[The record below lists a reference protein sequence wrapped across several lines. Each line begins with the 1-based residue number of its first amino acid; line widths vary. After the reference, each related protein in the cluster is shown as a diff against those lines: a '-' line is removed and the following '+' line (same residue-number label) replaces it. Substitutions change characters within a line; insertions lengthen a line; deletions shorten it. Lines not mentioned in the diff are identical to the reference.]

1 MYKKILTYP
10 KLLIIFLLFLLSI
23 ATYFSKEFKLDA
35 SADTLL
41 LENDP
46 DLKYLREINKKYGSE
61 EFFILTYEPKG
72 KINVQSIN
80 ELEKF
85 VNKINNLQWV
95 SKTISIINAPLLQ
108 SSDEP
113 LMDRIKNL
121 KYITNPEIKFDV
133 ALNELVKSPVYKNLI
148 ISEDAKTLGIVVY
161 LKDNQEYLK
170 QISDKSMML
179 TVQNERQLNNEE
191 KNKLKKINTE
201 IERLKKKQGDL
212 ISTYN
217 QTIKDLIKNQSQF
230 ADIRLSGIP
239 MIADD
244 MITFIKNDIVIFG
257 IGVFAFIIFIL
268 WIVFKNLK
276 WVSFPLINCFT
287 SILIMVGF
295 LGGLNWKVT
304 VISSNFIAL
313 MLILTI
319 SMNIHYLVRYIQL
332 QNEFPKLKLLDLVIK
347 TSSNIFYPIL
357 YAVLTTI
364 CAFMSL
370 VFSDIKPVID
380 FGWMMTYGLLV
391 SFSLSFLLLPSL
403 ILIFNPSTSITFK
416 EKKSKFANLLAKIS
430 INFPISI
437 YLSAL
442 FLICFSIYGISNLKV
457 ENSFINYFSSKTEI
471 HKGMKNIDQKLGGT
485 TPLEIILKFKKPVV
499 ATETKEKD
507 SFLGES
513 DKKDDFLGEDNEKK
527 LNDKYKYWFTRDKID
542 KIIEIH
548 NYLENN
554 PYIGKV
560 LSFSS
565 ILNIAESL
573 NKGKALGSLEMG
585 VLYDKLPLDIKKN
598 IIEPYIS
605 VKDDEARISMRIKDS
620 NPELRRKDL
629 INTIDNDLQ
638 TKFLLGKDE
647 YKITGVLVIFNNLLQ
662 SLFDSQIKTL
672 GIVMFA
678 IFVMFLI
685 LFKSITY
692 SLIGTIPNFIAAFFV
707 LGFIGF
713 LNIPLDMMTITIAAI
728 TIGIAVDNSIHYIY
742 RFREEKEKLQTN
754 EKIIDI
760 CHHTVGKAII
770 STSVTIV
777 FGFSILGFSNFIPTI
792 YFGLFTGMA
801 MITALVL
808 VLTLLPRLLIQF
820 APKNNG

>member
-10 KLLIIFLLFLLSI
+10 KLLIIFLLFFLSI

-46 DLKYLREINKKYGSE
+46 DLKYLREINQKYGSE

-72 KINVQSIN
+72 QINIQSIN

-191 KNKLKKINTE
+191 NNKLKKINTE
-201 IERLKKKQGDL
+201 IERLKKRQGEL

-276 WVSFPLINCFT
+276 WVSFPLINCFA

-430 INFPISI
+430 INFPISV

-485 TPLEIILKFKKPVV
+485 TPLEIILKFKKPV
-499 ATETKEKD
+499 ATETKEED
-507 SFLGES
+507 SFLGAS

-770 STSVTIV
+770 STSITIV

>member
-191 KNKLKKINTE
+191 NNKLKKINTE
-201 IERLKKKQGDL
+201 IERLKKRQGEL

-276 WVSFPLINCFT
+276 WVSFPLINCFA

-416 EKKSKFANLLAKIS
+416 EKKSKFADLLAKIS

-485 TPLEIILKFKKPVV
+485 TPLEIILKFKKPV
-499 ATETKEKD
+499 ATETKEED
-507 SFLGES
+507 SFLGAS

-573 NKGKALGSLEMG
+573 NKGKPLGSLEMG

-638 TKFLLGKDE
+638 TKFLLSKDE

-770 STSVTIV
+770 STSITIV

>member
-10 KLLIIFLLFLLSI
+10 KLLIIFLLFFLSI

-46 DLKYLREINKKYGSE
+46 DLKYLREINQKYGSE

-72 KINVQSIN
+72 QINIQSIN

-191 KNKLKKINTE
+191 NNKLKKINTE
-201 IERLKKKQGDL
+201 IERLKKRQGEL

-276 WVSFPLINCFT
+276 WVSFPLINCFA

-416 EKKSKFANLLAKIS
+416 EKKSKFADLLAKIS
-430 INFPISI
+430 INFPISV

-485 TPLEIILKFKKPVV
+485 TPLEIILKFKKPV
-499 ATETKEKD
+499 ATETKEED
-507 SFLGES
+507 SFLGAS

-573 NKGKALGSLEMG
+573 NKGKPLGSLEMG

-770 STSVTIV
+770 STSITIV

>member
-10 KLLIIFLLFLLSI
+10 KLLIIFLLFFLSI

-46 DLKYLREINKKYGSE
+46 DLKYLREINQKYGSE
-61 EFFILTYEPKG
+61 DFFILTYEPKG
-72 KINVQSIN
+72 QINIQSIN

-191 KNKLKKINTE
+191 NNKLKKINTE
-201 IERLKKKQGDL
+201 IERLKKRQGEL

-276 WVSFPLINCFT
+276 WVSFPLINCFA

-430 INFPISI
+430 INFPISV

-485 TPLEIILKFKKPVV
+485 TPLEIILKFKKPV
-499 ATETKEKD
+499 ATETKEED
-507 SFLGES
+507 SFLGAS

-742 RFREEKEKLQTN
+742 RFREEKEKLQAN

-770 STSVTIV
+770 STSITIV

>member
-61 EFFILTYEPKG
+61 EFFILTYEPKS
-72 KINVQSIN
+72 KINIQSIN

-201 IERLKKKQGDL
+201 IERLKKRQGEL

-276 WVSFPLINCFT
+276 WVSFPLINCFA

-416 EKKSKFANLLAKIS
+416 EKKSKFADLLAKIS

-485 TPLEIILKFKKPVV
+485 TPLEIILKFKKPV
-499 ATETKEKD
+499 ATETKEED
-507 SFLGES
+507 SFLGAS

-638 TKFLLGKDE
+638 TKFLLSKDE
-647 YKITGVLVIFNNLLQ
+647 YRITGVLVIFNNLLQ

-770 STSVTIV
+770 STSITIV

>member
-46 DLKYLREINKKYGSE
+46 DLKYLREINQKYGSE
-61 EFFILTYEPKG
+61 EFFILTYEPKEQ
-72 KINVQSIN
+72 INIQSIN

-191 KNKLKKINTE
+191 NNKLKKINTE
-201 IERLKKKQGDL
+201 IERLKKRQGEL

-276 WVSFPLINCFT
+276 WVSFPLINCFA

-416 EKKSKFANLLAKIS
+416 EKKSKFADLLAKIS

-485 TPLEIILKFKKPVV
+485 TPLEIILKFKKPV
-499 ATETKEKD
+499 ATETKEED
-507 SFLGES
+507 SFLGAS

-638 TKFLLGKDE
+638 TKFLLSKDE

-770 STSVTIV
+770 STSSNNCFWLFNFRFFKFHTNNL
-777 FGFSILGFSNFIPTI
+777 FWTFYWHGYDNSFSFSINAITETTNTI
-792 YFGLFTGMA
+792 CS
-801 MITALVL
+801 
-808 VLTLLPRLLIQF
+808 
-820 APKNNG
+820 KE

>member
-10 KLLIIFLLFLLSI
+10 KLLIIFLLFFLSI

-46 DLKYLREINKKYGSE
+46 DLKYLREINQKYGSE

-72 KINVQSIN
+72 QINIQSIN

-191 KNKLKKINTE
+191 NNKLKKINTE
-201 IERLKKKQGDL
+201 IERLKKRQGEL

-276 WVSFPLINCFT
+276 WVSFPLINCFA

-416 EKKSKFANLLAKIS
+416 EKKSKFADLLAKIS

-485 TPLEIILKFKKPVV
+485 TPLEIILKFKKPV
-499 ATETKEKD
+499 ATETKEED
-507 SFLGES
+507 SFLGAS

-573 NKGKALGSLEMG
+573 NKGKPLGSLEMG

-638 TKFLLGKDE
+638 TKFLLSKDE

-770 STSVTIV
+770 STSITIV

>member
-191 KNKLKKINTE
+191 NNKLKKINTE
-201 IERLKKKQGDL
+201 IERLKKTQGDL

-276 WVSFPLINCFT
+276 WVSFPLINCFA

-416 EKKSKFANLLAKIS
+416 EKKSKFADLLAKIS

-485 TPLEIILKFKKPVV
+485 TPLDIILKFKKTVT
-499 ATETKEKD
+499 TETKEED
-507 SFLGES
+507 SFLGAS

-638 TKFLLGKDE
+638 TKFLLSKDE

-770 STSVTIV
+770 STSITIV